1 MRSSF
6 WNVLALSLVLVCA
19 AGHASA
25 QLGGVTLTGRIPA
38 KLQGCVSSDSLKVG
52 YVHAMAAIGMNDT
65 RGVNLTVTIQTL
77 GSTDPEV
84 MVIEMSASSW
94 GRSLG
99 TRQLRV
105 KASDCAALP
114 RGLGDVLARMHYE
127 ATALDAGRRPTLLAP
142 APLPFAAQATSTPE
156 STAASSEHVA
166 LGVGAGVAF
175 GLLPSAALG
184 LQLQAATPNYP
195 ISLRLKLGMLW
206 PQRYPVAIGAI
217 EADSYDLTLEMCPSY
232 RLPSWDRLTFRLCV
246 GPRVGF
252 ERARG
257 RDLSE
262 PTETRTRAFLYFGLT
277 PEISLRLAGATS
289 LQLGGGL
296 ALGIIRPHLLIGVDR
311 ERRSIEL
318 PDASTFR
325 TELLA
330 SIVQVL

>member
-1 MRSSF
+1 MRSSIWKIVVF
-6 WNVLALSLVLVCA
+6 SLLLVCN
-19 AGHASA
+19 AGRASA
-25 QLGGVTLTGRIPA
+25 QLGGVTLQGRIPV
-38 KLQGCVSSDSLKVG
+38 KLQGCVSSDSLKIG
-52 YVHAMAAIGMNDT
+52 YLHAMAAIGMNDT
-65 RGVNLTVTIQTL
+65 RGVNLAVTIQTL
-77 GSTDPEV
+77 GSTDPEI
-84 MVIEMSASSW
+84 MVLELSASSW

-105 KASDCAALP
+105 RASDCAALP
-114 RGLGDVLARMHYE
+114 RGFGDVIARMHYE

-142 APLPFAAQATSTPE
+142 APLPFQAEDVTPE
-156 STAASSEHVA
+156 NTAELSEHVA
-166 LGVGAGVAF
+166 LGVGAGIAF

-195 ISLRLKLGMLW
+195 ISLRFKLGMLW
-206 PQRYPVAIGAI
+206 PQRYEVGTGAI

-232 RLPSWDRLTFRLCV
+232 RLPSWDRLTLRICA

-257 RDLSE
+257 RDLAD
-262 PTETRTRAFLYFGLT
+262 PTETRARAILYFGLT
-277 PEISLRLAGATS
+277 PEISLRLAGATW

-318 PDASTFR
+318 PDASIFR
-325 TELLA
+325 RDIIA
-330 SIVQVL
+330 SIVQIL

>member
-1 MRSSF
+1 MLLPLLSF
-6 WNVLALSLVLVCA
+6 T
-19 AGHASA
+19 GRASA
-25 QLGGVTLTGRIPA
+25 QLGGVRLEGRIPA
-38 KLQGCVSSDSLKVG
+38 KLQGCVSADSLKIG

-65 RGVNLTVTIQTL
+65 RGVNLTVSLQTL

-84 MVIEMSASSW
+84 MVIELSASSW
-94 GRSLG
+94 GRPLG

-105 KASDCAALP
+105 RASDCAALP
-114 RGLGDVLARMHYE
+114 RGLGDVIARMHYE
-127 ATALDAGRRPTLLAP
+127 ATALDAGRRPVLLAP
-142 APLPFAAQATSTPE
+142 APLPFEAQASTPE
-156 STAASSEHVA
+156 NTEDSSEHVA
-166 LGVGAGVAF
+166 LGVGAGVAV

-206 PQRYPVAIGAI
+206 PQRYPVGTGAI
-217 EADSYDLTLEMCPSY
+217 EADSYDLTVEMCPSY
-232 RLPSWDRLTFRLCV
+232 RLASWDRLTLRICV

-257 RDLSE
+257 RDLAD
-262 PTETRTRAFLYFGLT
+262 PTETRARAFLYFGLT
-277 PEISLRLAGATS
+277 PEVALRLAGATW
-289 LQLGGGL
+289 LQLSGGL

-318 PDASTFR
+318 PDSSTFR
-325 TELLA
+325 SELLA